1 MSELIQT
8 AVQFSTYS
16 GELYG
21 TLCQKDKQGRSVV
34 VLLLADGGAID
45 RNGNSADGFNRSR
58 CLQALAE
65 DLLHLGLPSL
75 RYDKRGTGLSSMAL
89 PHPGELTLDDY
100 VEDAIHAIQ
109 YLRNEQR
116 YARVVV
122 AGHGEGALIGM
133 LASRQVPVDGLI
145 SIGASARN
153 GAQLLHEQLSKHLS
167 AEKLVQA
174 DAIIQRLYDGEFVDA
189 VPEAFATLF
198 NHDIQPLLMSLFRTE
213 PTEALREVDAPVL
226 LLHGSRDLQVP
237 FSDANALKAARSDA
251 TLLFVEGMNHVLK
264 AVNADAQVQLEQYH
278 NPALPVC
285 RQLTLNMVSFIG
297 RLLRQSDTAKSGTA
311 ERA

>member
-1 MSELIQT
+1 MSDLIQS

-16 GELYG
+16 GELFG
-21 TLCQKDKQGRSVV
+21 THCHKDKQGRSVV

-45 RNGNSADGFNRSR
+45 RNGNSADGFNQSR
-58 CLQALAE
+58 CLQALAG
-65 DLLHLGLPSL
+65 DLVQLGIPSL
-75 RYDKRGTGLSSMAL
+75 RYDKRGTGLSAMAL
-89 PHPGELTLDDY
+89 PHPAELTLEDY

-109 YLRNEQR
+109 YLRNEQA
-116 YARVVV
+116 YERVVV

-133 LASRQVPVDGLI
+133 LASQQVPVDGLI
-145 SIGASARN
+145 CIGASARN

-167 AEKLVQA
+167 PENLVQA
-174 DAIIQRLYDGEFVDA
+174 DAIIQQLYEGRFVDA
-189 VPEAFATLF
+189 VPDTFAHLF
-198 NHDIQPLLMSLFRTE
+198 SHDIQPLLMSLFRTE
-213 PTEALREVDAPVL
+213 PTAALRAVDAPVL
-226 LLHGSRDLQVP
+226 LLHGSRDIQVP

-264 AVNADAQVQLEQYH
+264 AVDADTQIQLEQYR

-297 RLLRQSDTAKSGTA
+297 RLLRRADTTHKVTDHA
-311 ERA
+311 

>member
-1 MSELIQT
+1 MSELIQS

-16 GELYG
+16 GELFG

-45 RNGNSADGFNRSR
+45 RNGNTADGFNRSR

-65 DLLHLGLPSL
+65 DLLHLGIPSL
-75 RYDKRGTGLSSMAL
+75 RYDKRGTGLSGMAL
-89 PHPGELTLDDY
+89 PHPGELMLDHY

-116 YARVVV
+116 FARVVV
-122 AGHGEGALIGM
+122 AGHGEGALVGM
-133 LASRQVPVDGLI
+133 FAAKQVPVDGLI

-167 AEKLVQA
+167 ADMLVEA
-174 DAIIQRLYDGEFVDA
+174 DAIIQQLYDGQFVDA
-189 VPEAFATLF
+189 LPDAFATLF
-198 NHDIQPLLMSLFRTE
+198 NHDVQPLLMSLFRAE
-213 PTEALREVDAPVL
+213 PTEALRGVDAPVL
-226 LLHGSRDLQVP
+226 LLHGSRDIQVP
-237 FSDANALKAARSDA
+237 ATDANALKAARSDA

-264 AVNADAQVQLEQYH
+264 AVNPDTQVQLEQYR
-278 NPALPVC
+278 NPTLPVC

-297 RLLRQSDTAKSGTA
+297 RLLRQSDASKTGAAKA
-311 ERA
+311 